1 MKTKILILLCVLAGS
16 PDWLAAEDVTTAA
29 EPDFVRD
36 VLPILSNHCWSC
48 HGPDAASRQA
58 DLRLDRR
65 ANALQTHGSVTPIV
79 PGDPSASE
87 VVRRIRATADDVV
100 MPPPAALKPLS
111 RAQQDILQQ
120 WIAAGAPYGRH
131 WAFRSVVR
139 PPLPV
144 GSRSNWPRN
153 AVDRFILQ
161 RQQAAGLS
169 PASAVS
175 RSTWLRRVTLDLTG
189 LPPTLAELDAL
200 LADDRP
206 DAESRVVDRLLKSA
220 AHAERM
226 ALHWLDAA
234 RYADTNG
241 YNNDETRTMWP
252 WRDWVIDAFQTGM
265 PYDQFVTEQLAGDL
279 LPGSTLSQ
287 RVATGF
293 NRNHVLTTEGGV
305 IPAEYQAEYVA
316 DRVHTAA
323 TVFMGISL
331 QCARCHD
338 HKFDPFTQ
346 RDFYRFG
353 ALFNNIPDKLASYG
367 AVRMAEPVLKVPSRV
382 QQWQLAQLALRQE
395 QLSAGLEKRLTTL
408 DQEMVAWEA
417 GLTPADVQRL
427 GGFGLTA
434 HFRLDEVADA
444 HTPNAVD
451 ADRGG
456 TVVGPLELVEGVA
469 GQALRL
475 AGSTYVDSKETGKFD
490 SADRFS
496 LSAWFRPAAASA
508 GAVLS
513 KMDDANAFRGYDLLV
528 IDGKV
533 ECHFVHH
540 WPDNAFKVVTRE
552 RVALNEWHH
561 VALTYDG
568 TRQASGLQLFID
580 GQLQQVEIANNNRL
594 AGTLLTDKPFR
605 IGQRQASVPFHGL
618 IDEVQVFS
626 HALLSSEVAQLA
638 QGLPP
643 TRLATLLAVPPV
655 NRSVAQKTWLREF
668 YARRVDLK
676 SRHMRTELQSIE
688 TRNEA
693 IQKAIP
699 VTMVMQERKQRRPT
713 HLLIR
718 GQYDQPGEIV
728 QPGLPASLFA
738 GAAPAESTRLDL
750 ARWLTAPD
758 HPLTARV
765 AVNRWWAMLFGTG
778 LVETTGDFGVQGAH
792 PSHPELLD
800 WLATELIRQQWNPR
814 AILKLIVLSATYRQS
829 ADVTP
834 QHQELDP
841 QNRLLAR
848 APRWRLPAETVRD
861 NALAISGLL
870 QQRIG
875 GPSVYPYQPA
885 GLWEDV
891 SVETRVKYVADRGA
905 GLYRRSMYTF
915 WKRTSPPPSMLT
927 FGAPDRETCVVRRA
941 RTNTPLQALVL
952 LNDPTYVEAARV
964 FAERIM
970 GQPSG
975 DSQRLDFA
983 FRCVVSRYPHD
994 EERAIMDEM
1003 LRDARERFS
1012 ADPAA
1017 ARQLLAVGDT
1027 PQSTGLAAAE
1037 WAAWTSLAS
1046 ILLNLDETISNP

>member
-1 MKTKILILLCVLAGS
+1 MRTKLLILLCVLACS
-16 PDWLAAEDVTTAA
+16 PCVPAAATAG

-65 ANALQTHGSVTPIV
+65 ASALQTHGTVTPIV

-87 VVRRIRATADDVV
+87 VLRRIRATEDDVV

-111 RAQQDILQQ
+111 RVQQDILQR

-131 WAFRSVVR
+131 WAFRPAVR

-144 GSRSNWPRN
+144 ASRPKWSRN

-161 RQQAAGLS
+161 RLQGAGLS
-169 PASAVS
+169 PAAAAP

-189 LPPTLAELDAL
+189 LPPTLAALDAFQ
-200 LADDRP
+200 ADDRP
-206 DAESRVVDRLLKSA
+206 GAESRVVDRLLKSA

-252 WRDWVIDAFQTGM
+252 WRDWVIDAFQAGM
-265 PYDQFVTEQLAGDL
+265 YYDQFVTEQLAGDL

-382 QQWQLAQLALRQE
+382 QRWQLAQLALRQE
-395 QLSAGLEKRLTTL
+395 QLTAGLEMRLTTL
-408 DQEMVAWEA
+408 DQEIVAWEA
-417 GLTPADVQRL
+417 ELTPADVQRL
-427 GGFGLTA
+427 GEFGLTA
-434 HFRLDEVADA
+434 HFRLDEVTDA

-456 TVVGPLELVEGVA
+456 TVVGPVTLVEGVA

-475 AGSTYVDSKETGKFD
+475 AGSTYVDSGETGKFD

-496 LSAWFRPAAASA
+496 VAAWFRPAAASA

-513 KMDDANAFRGYDLLV
+513 KMDDANAFRGYDVLV

-540 WPDNAFKVVTRE
+540 WPDNAFKVVTQE
-552 RVALNEWHH
+552 PLALNEWHH
-561 VALTYDG
+561 VAVTYDG

-626 HALLSSEVAQLA
+626 LALLPSEVAQLA
-638 QGLPP
+638 KGLPP
-643 TRLATLLAVPPV
+643 TRLATLLAVPPE
-655 NRSVAQKTWLREF
+655 NRSPAQRIWLRDF

-676 SRHMRTELQSIE
+676 SRHMRAELQSIE

-718 GQYDQPGEIV
+718 GQYDQPGEMV
-728 QPGLPASLFA
+728 QPGLPAFLFA
-738 GAAPAESTRLDL
+738 GGAPAESTRLDL
-750 ARWLTAPD
+750 ARWLTASD

-765 AVNRWWAMLFGTG
+765 AVNRWWEMLFGTG
-778 LVETTGDFGVQGAH
+778 LVETTGDFGVQGAR

-800 WLATELIRQQWNPR
+800 WLATELIRQKWNPR

-834 QHQELDP
+834 QHQEVDP

-915 WKRTSPPPSMLT
+915 WKRTSPPPTMLT

-970 GQPSG
+970 GQPG
-975 DSQRLDFA
+975 DDSQRLDFA
-983 FRCVVSRYPHD
+983 FRCVVARYPHA

-1012 ADPAA
+1012 ADTAA

-1027 PQSTGLAAAE
+1027 PQSTGLATAE

>member
-1 MKTKILILLCVLAGS
+1 MKTKLSILLCVLVCS
-16 PDWLAAEDVTTAA
+16 PAIALAEAATAQA

-58 DLRLDRR
+58 DLRLDLRSH
-65 ANALQTHGSVTPIV
+65 ALQTHGGVTPIV
-79 PGDPSASE
+79 PGDPTASE
-87 VVRRIRATADDVV
+87 VVRRIRATQDDVV

-111 RAQQDILQQ
+111 HAKQDILQR

-131 WAFRSVVR
+131 WAFRPAAR

-144 GSRSNWPRN
+144 LPGSSWPRN

-161 RQQAAGLS
+161 RLQAAGL
-169 PASAVS
+169 PTATAAP

-189 LPPTLAELDAL
+189 LPPTLAELDAF
-200 LADDRP
+200 LADRTP
-206 DAESRVVDRLLKSA
+206 GAESRVVDRLLKSA

-252 WRDWVIDAFQTGM
+252 WRDWVIDAIQAGM

-279 LPGSTLSQ
+279 LPGSTVSQ

-367 AVRMAEPVLKVPSRV
+367 AVRMAEPVLKVPSRL

-395 QLSAGLEKRLTTL
+395 QLTAGLETRGTTL
-408 DQEMVAWEA
+408 DREIAAWEVA
-417 GLTPADVQRL
+417 LTPADVERL
-427 GGFGLTA
+427 SGFGLTA
-434 HFRLDEVADA
+434 HFRLDEVAGT
-444 HTPNAVD
+444 HTPNVVD

-456 TVVGPLELVEGVA
+456 TIVGPITLVEGVA
-469 GQALRL
+469 GQALQL
-475 AGSTYVDSKETGKFD
+475 AGSTYVDSEETGKFD
-490 SADRFS
+490 SADRFT
-496 LSAWFRPAAASA
+496 LAAWFRPAAASA

-513 KMDDANAFRGYDLLV
+513 KMDDANAFRGYDVLV

-552 RVALNEWHH
+552 PVALNEWHH
-561 VALTYDG
+561 VAVTYDG
-568 TRQASGLQLFID
+568 TRQASGLQLFVD
-580 GQLQQVEIANNNRL
+580 GQLQQVDIANNNRL
-594 AGTLLTDKPFR
+594 AGTLVTDKPFR

-626 HALLSSEVAQLA
+626 LTLLPSEVSQLA
-638 QGLPP
+638 QGFPP
-643 TRLATLLAVPPV
+643 TRLVTLLAVRPAD
-655 NRSVAQKTWLREF
+655 RSPAQRAWLREF

-676 SRHMRTELQSIE
+676 SRHMRAELQSIA
-688 TRNEA
+688 TRNET
-693 IQKAIP
+693 IEKAIP
-699 VTMVMQERKQRRPT
+699 VTMVMQERKQRRAT

-718 GQYDQPGEIV
+718 GQYDQPGEVV
-728 QPGLPASLFA
+728 QPGLPGSLFTE
-738 GAAPAESTRLDL
+738 AAPAETTRLDL

-765 AVNRWWAMLFGTG
+765 AVNRWWELLFGTG
-778 LVETTGDFGVQGAH
+778 LVETAEDFGVQGAR

-834 QHQELDP
+834 QHQEVDP

-870 QQRIG
+870 QRRIG
-875 GPSVYPYQPA
+875 GPSVHPYQPA

-952 LNDPTYVEAARV
+952 LNDPTYIEAARV
-964 FAERIM
+964 FAERILKYKR
-970 GQPSG
+970 
-975 DSQRLDFA
+975 DDHQRLDFA
-983 FRCVVSRYPHD
+983 FRCVVARYPDD
-994 EERAIMDEM
+994 EERAIMGEM
-1003 LRDARERFS
+1003 LRDARKRFS
-1012 ADPAA
+1012 AEPAA

-1027 PQSTGLAAAE
+1027 PQATGLAAVE

>member
-1 MKTKILILLCVLAGS
+1 MKTKFLMLLCVLACS
-16 PDWLAAEDVTTAA
+16 PRMLLAEEVTTAA

-65 ANALQTHGSVTPIV
+65 ADALQAHGAVTPIV

-87 VVRRIRATADDVV
+87 VIRRVRASQDDIV
-100 MPPPAALKPLS
+100 MPPPDALKPLS
-111 RAQQDILQQ
+111 RAQQDILQR
-120 WIAAGAPYGRH
+120 WIAAGAAYGRH
-131 WAFRSVVR
+131 WAFQPPAR
-139 PPLPV
+139 PPLPAAPQ
-144 GSRSNWPRN
+144 SNWPRN
-153 AVDRFILQ
+153 AVDRFIFQRLQ
-161 RQQAAGLS
+161 TAGLA
-169 PASAVS
+169 PAAAAP

-189 LPPTLAELDAL
+189 LPPTLAELDAF

-206 DAESRVVDRLLKSA
+206 GAESRVVDRLFKSA

-252 WRDWVIDAFQTGM
+252 WRDWVIDAIQDGM
-265 PYDQFVTEQLAGDL
+265 HYDQFVTEQLAGDL
-279 LPGSTLSQ
+279 LPGSTLGQ

-353 ALFNNIPDKLASYG
+353 ALFNNIPDTLASYG
-367 AVRMAEPVLKVPSRV
+367 AVRMAAPVLKVPSRL
-382 QQWQLAQLALRQE
+382 QRWQLAQLALRQD
-395 QLSAGLEKRLTTL
+395 QLTAKLETRDAAL
-408 DQEMVAWEA
+408 DEEVAAWEQT
-417 GLTPADVQRL
+417 LTAVDVKRL
-427 GGFGLTA
+427 GGSGLTA
-434 HFRLDEVADA
+434 HFRLDRVDGTR
-444 HTPNAVD
+444 TPNAV
-451 ADRGG
+451 ASDRDGSI
-456 TVVGPLELVEGVA
+456 VGPITLAEGVA
-469 GQALRL
+469 GQALQL
-475 AGSTYVDSKETGKFD
+475 AGSTYVDSEETGKFD
-490 SADRFS
+490 SADHFS
-496 LSAWFRPAAASA
+496 LAAWFRPAAASA

-513 KMDDANAFRGYDLLV
+513 KMNDANAFRGYDLLV
-528 IDGKV
+528 IAGKV

-552 RVALNEWHH
+552 PIALNEWHH
-561 VALTYDG
+561 VAVTYDG
-568 TRQASGLQLFID
+568 TRQASGLRLFVD

-594 AGTLLTDKPFR
+594 AGTLVTDKPFR

-626 HALLSSEVAQLA
+626 RILLSSEVAQLA
-638 QGLPP
+638 QGRAP
-643 TRLATLLAVPPV
+643 TGLATLLEVRPPE
-655 NRSVAQKTWLREF
+655 RSPAQRAWLSEF
-668 YARRVDLK
+668 YSRRVDLK
-676 SRHMRTELQSIE
+676 SRLMREELQSIA
-688 TRNEA
+688 TRIEA
-693 IQKAIP
+693 IRQAIP
-699 VTMVMQERKQRRPT
+699 VTMIMQERKQRRPT

-718 GQYDQPGEIV
+718 GQYDQPGQLV
-728 QPGLPASLFA
+728 QPGLPASLFVK
-738 GAAPAESTRLDL
+738 GAPNETTRLDL

-778 LVETTGDFGVQGAH
+778 LVETAEDFGVQGAR

-800 WLATELIRQQWNPR
+800 WLATELMRQRWNPR

-834 QHQELDP
+834 QHQKIDP

-848 APRWRLPAETVRD
+848 APRWRLPAETIRD

-870 QQRIG
+870 QRRIG
-875 GPSVYPYQPA
+875 GPSVRPYQPA

-970 GQPSG
+970 AQVG
-975 DSQRLDFA
+975 DDRQLLEFA
-983 FRCVVSRYPHD
+983 FRSVVARYPQR
-994 EERAIMDEM
+994 EERTILGEM
-1003 LRDARERFS
+1003 LRDARQRFS

-1017 ARQLLAVGDT
+1017 AGQLLAVGDT
-1027 PQSTGLAAAE
+1027 PRSTGLAVAE
-1037 WAAWTSLAS
+1037 WAAWTSIAS